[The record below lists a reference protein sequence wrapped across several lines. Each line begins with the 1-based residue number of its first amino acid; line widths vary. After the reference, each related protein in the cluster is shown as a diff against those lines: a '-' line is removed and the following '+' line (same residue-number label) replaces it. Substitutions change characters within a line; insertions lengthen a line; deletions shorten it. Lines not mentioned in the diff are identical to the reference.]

1 MTRQL
6 RYLCLLAG
14 WLALFTL
21 PMMAGEWYDQHYHV
35 YQSLTSLMVI
45 GMARTLYPM
54 AHWADYL
61 GVAAMLQIIH
71 AIGDFVS
78 PADESVYAWIQA
90 SLNGVELAFLGIG
103 GVSEWLNGRFDAS
116 GNSRPRSDIDAGNSQ
131 GNRHA

>member
-1 MTRQL
+1 VTRQY
-6 RYLCLLAG
+6 RYFALLTG

-45 GMARTLYPM
+45 GMARTLYPV
-54 AHWADYL
+54 ASWADYL

-71 AIGDFVS
+71 VIGDFMS
-78 PADESVYAWIQA
+78 PGDEAVYSWIQA

-103 GVSEWLNGRFDAS
+103 GVSEWLNGRFVAS
-116 GNSRPRSDIDAGNSQ
+116 RDSRPRSDIDAGNTQ
-131 GNRHA
+131 GKRHA